1 MNSIDHIKLVVSS
14 FITALVLLNGIT
26 NAQTVYEWRGDVG
39 ERSFSDIPPENT
51 DLQSTGIEVS
61 TTDRT
66 AVIERESAK
75 REAPAEDAVAK
86 QMNNEEA
93 LNNAEI
99 AAKKKAQSA
108 ANCAKASNKLTL
120 FTNNRRIYRQG
131 PDGEVTE
138 WLDID
143 EERTKAQK
151 EVDTYCQ

>member
-26 NAQTVYEWRGDVG
+26 NAQTVYEWRGDAG

-93 LNNAEI
+93 LNLSLI
-99 AAKKKAQSA
+99 H
-108 ANCAKASNKLTL
+108 
-120 FTNNRRIYRQG
+120 I
-131 PDGEVTE
+131 
-138 WLDID
+138 
-143 EERTKAQK
+143 
-151 EVDTYCQ
+151 